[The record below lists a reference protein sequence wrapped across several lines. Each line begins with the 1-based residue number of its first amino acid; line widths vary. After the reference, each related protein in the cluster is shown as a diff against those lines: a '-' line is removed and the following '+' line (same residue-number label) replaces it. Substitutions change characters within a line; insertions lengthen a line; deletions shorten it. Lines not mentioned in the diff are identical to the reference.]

1 MNNPNSIEPCDPAMS
16 RQTPHVIMVR
26 YTGMTYLA
34 RIAGLKASASCT
46 MSALDAAR
54 AIVRKLNLD
63 VESLQAQLQPVPAP
77 GIEIYTCTAAGPADQ

>member
-1 MNNPNSIEPCDPAMS
+1 MNNPNSPEPSDSAMS
-16 RQTPHVIMVR
+16 VPKPHVIIVR

-63 VESLQAQLQPVPAP
+63 VGSLQHQHQPVPAP
-77 GIEIYTCTAAGPADQ
+77 GLQIFTCTATGPADQ